1 MGLGG
6 GRKAALSVLDGA
18 EEGGA
23 AQARGDSPLHY
34 SVING
39 SLTSVRLMIRL
50 KADLNRRS
58 TRSAPQ
64 LAQPAQRP
72 CE

>member
-1 MGLGG
+1 MHP

-18 EEGGA
+18 EEGEGG
-23 AQARGDSPLHY
+23 QGRGDSPLHY

-39 SLTSVRLMIRL
+39 SVASVRLMIRF

-58 TRSAPQ
+58 TR
-64 LAQPAQRP
+64 
-72 CE
+72 